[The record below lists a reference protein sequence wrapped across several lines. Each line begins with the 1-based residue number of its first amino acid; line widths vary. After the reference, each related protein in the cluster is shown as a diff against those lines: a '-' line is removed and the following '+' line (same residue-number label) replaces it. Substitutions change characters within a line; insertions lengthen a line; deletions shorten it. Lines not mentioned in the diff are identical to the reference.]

1 MRIVRQHLRLGAA
14 TWLVCHALAFSALLP
29 RDCCAAHAH
38 GSASG
43 TAGAADHSAHGVSPA
58 TGGHDH
64 HATPVAEHA
73 DGANCPMRGPD
84 GTPCPMHSGDAA
96 SPAACQMTGVC
107 NQPAAALA
115 AVLMQA
121 AVPPSAFTLVPR
133 NFVAWAAGRAD
144 QHPHALAVP
153 PDSPPP
159 RL

>member
-1 MRIVRQHLRLGAA
+1 MRVVRQHLRLGVA
-14 TWLVCHALAFSALLP
+14 TWLVCHVLAFSALLP

-38 GSASG
+38 GAAAG
-43 TAGAADHSAHGVSPA
+43 TAAADHSAHGVAPA

-64 HATPVAEHA
+64 HAMPAADHAE
-73 DGANCPMRGPD
+73 GASCPMRGPD
-84 GTPCPMHSGDAA
+84 GAPCPMHSGGAA

-121 AVPPSAFTLVPR
+121 AVPPAVFALVPR
-133 NFVAWAAGRAD
+133 DFAAWSAVRAD